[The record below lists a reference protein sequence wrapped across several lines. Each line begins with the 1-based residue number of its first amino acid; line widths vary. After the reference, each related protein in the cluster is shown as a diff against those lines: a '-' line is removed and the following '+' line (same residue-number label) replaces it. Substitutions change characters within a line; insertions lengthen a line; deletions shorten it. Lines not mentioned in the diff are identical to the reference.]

1 MQKYGVW
8 IIALAG
14 LIITGCASVKPVEF
28 KKFGNTSK
36 YKYAVVGKTQAL
48 RSQYGSSTKDS
59 DGDVHYSSQ
68 SNSINPNDVITGILM
83 QKGFIVLD
91 SLKNNP
97 DHKPQTLFVQYGQ
110 GRVYTRGFFLFPTR
124 IVEVVMQIMDFET
137 SELLFACNAEGS
149 FGGLETDGL
158 RHGIIRCLDN
168 F

>member
-68 SNSINPNDVITGILM
+68 SNSINPNNSKYSDNLANGGNIKNTVLIINPKEINKIKSFLYFSSLYTMIAVIKTI
-83 QKGFIVLD
+83 
-91 SLKNNP
+91 
-97 DHKPQTLFVQYGQ
+97 
-110 GRVYTRGFFLFPTR
+110 
-124 IVEVVMQIMDFET
+124 
-137 SELLFACNAEGS
+137 
-149 FGGLETDGL
+149 
-158 RHGIIRCLDN
+158 
-168 F
+168 